1 MTDNIDKIL
10 EFTPTWIS
18 TNELFLK
25 IGGNK
30 SAFLRKLKQAE
41 SDGYID
47 MKQEGN
53 KKFYKRNDNGDSELG
68 FQSIITMMEWNQNV
82 ELDKIKELNTISYGI
97 YVVNENGYEQWENEL
112 TNDGKELL
120 DHIQDQVDRAYMVM
134 VRMNYQAKLRL
145 ITQKIADERTKRL
158 QQHIDKTMTAL
169 TSKYDNKLIKEYFQ
183 NHVTRL
189 EFKI

>member
-120 DHIQDQVDRAYMVM
+120 DHIQNEVDRAYMVM
-134 VRMNYQAKLRL
+134 VRMNYQANLRL
-145 ITQKIADERTKRL
+145 ITQRTANERTERL
-158 QQHIDKTMTAL
+158 QQYIDKIMTAL

-183 NHVTRL
+183 NHVKNL
-189 EFKI
+189 QFKI

>member
-25 IGGNK
+25 VGGNK

-97 YVVNENGYEQWENEL
+97 YVVNENGHEQWENEL

-120 DHIQDQVDRAYMVM
+120 DHIQDQVDRAYVVI

-145 ITQKIADERTKRL
+145 ITQRTANERTERL
-158 QQHIDKTMTAL
+158 QQHIDKIMTAL

-183 NHVTRL
+183 NHVKNL
-189 EFKI
+189 QFKI

>member
-10 EFTPTWIS
+10 EYTPTWIS
-18 TNELFLK
+18 TNELFLNV
-25 IGGNK
+25 GGK
-30 SAFLRKLKQAE
+30 KAEFLRKLKQAE

-53 KKFYKRNDNGDSELG
+53 RKLYKRNDNGDNEIG
-68 FQSIITMMEWNQNV
+68 FTSIITMMEWNQNV
-82 ELDKIKELNTISYGI
+82 ELDEIKRLNTIGLY
-97 YVVNENGYEQWENEL
+97 EL

-134 VRMNYQAKLRL
+134 VRMNYQSKLRV

-158 QQHIDKTMTAL
+158 QDHIDKIMIAL
-169 TSKYDNKLIKEYFQ
+169 TSKYSNDLIKEYFQ
-183 NHVTRL
+183 NHVTKL

>member
-25 IGGNK
+25 VGGNK
-30 SAFLRKLKQAE
+30 SAFLRKIKQAE

-68 FQSIITMMEWNQNV
+68 FQSIITMMEWNQNT
-82 ELDKIKELNTISYGI
+82 ELDEIKR
-97 YVVNENGYEQWENEL
+97 L
-112 TNDGKELL
+112 TAIGHDKLTDEGKELL

-134 VRMNYQAKLRL
+134 IRMNYQSKLKV
-145 ITQKIADERTKRL
+145 ITQRTANERTERL
-158 QQHIDKTMTAL
+158 QQHIDKTMKAL
-169 TSKYDNKLIKEYFQ
+169 TSKFNNDLIKEYFQ
-183 NHVTRL
+183 NHVKNL
-189 EFKI
+189 QFKI

>member
-10 EFTPTWIS
+10 EFTTKWIS

-25 IGGNK
+25 VGGNK
-30 SAFLRKLKQAE
+30 SAFLRKIKQAE

-97 YVVNENGYEQWENEL
+97 YVVNENGHEQWENEL

-120 DHIQDQVDRAYMVM
+120 DHIQDQVDRAYVVI

-145 ITQKIADERTKRL
+145 ITQRTANERTERL
-158 QQHIDKTMTAL
+158 QQHIDKIMTAL

-183 NHVTRL
+183 NHVKNL
-189 EFKI
+189 QFKI